1 MQEVDTHV
9 ASSRFRF
16 TGLAAL
22 WLTATAGFGQQPPP
36 DGSKPEGGASGVFS
50 MDLDALSNTKVTTA
64 SKFSEKLTDAPSD
77 MPVATKDE
85 LRRFG
90 GVTLLE
96 ILERVA
102 GLTGSSR
109 RC

>member
-1 MQEVDTHV
+1 MALQ
-9 ASSRFRF
+9 RMRN
-16 TGLAAL
+16 TGLAVL
-22 WLTATAGFGQQPPP
+22 CLTAAAGFGQQPPDVP
-36 DGSKPEGGASGVFS
+36 RPQGGASGVFS
-50 MDLDALSNTKVTTA
+50 MDLDELSNIKVTTA
-64 SKFSEKLTDAPSD
+64 SKFSEKLSDAPSD